1 MKHTRILVLVAA
13 LLLAV
18 VPFVSAQD
26 EPINVVA
33 TTGMIADI
41 IHNVGGEHVEIHQ
54 LMGAGVDPHLYRATD
69 NDVDLL
75 IDAEIIFYNGLNL
88 EARLTDIFEQI
99 GEDRPV
105 VAVAE
110 NIPEEQLLKSPRYE
124 DAPDP
129 HVWMDVELWMIATE
143 AARDALVE
151 FDPANE
157 ADYTANAEAYLE
169 ELTELDTY
177 VQEQIESVPEEQ
189 RVLVTAHDAFQYYGQ
204 AYGIEVYAPQGIS
217 TETEA
222 GIADIRR
229 MIDLIKERQIPA
241 IFVETSVPPDV
252 VEAIIAGVEDAGQT
266 VSIGGSLY
274 SDAMGEPE
282 TEEGTYIGM
291 IRHNTDT
298 IVSALL
304 GETAE

>member
-157 ADYTANAEAYLE
+157 ADYTANAETYLE